1 MKIVKTEFSN
11 ILSEILTFGHVCIIS
26 EMKIKKSKKS
36 EIEIIIDF
44 CGNV

>member
-1 MKIVKTEFSN
+1 MKIVKTEFFN
-11 ILSEILTFGHVCIIS
+11 ILSEILTFIS
-26 EMKIKKSKKS
+26 GMKIKKSKKG